1 VNEPKSKEAKTEG
14 REGKE
19 RMEDNRANT
28 KMMKLTV
35 LAGQVDG
42 SGVHSPSSGAAV
54 TRSLTERRERR
65 EERERRTR
73 GIVRIGRKEGG
84 GLGKL
89 DERVEG
95 LEGCR
100 VGSSVCSTLLH
111 LPLSPF
117 DNLTERTAA
126 HRGHV

>member
-1 VNEPKSKEAKTEG
+1 MVNEPKSKEAKTEG
-14 REGKE
+14 REGNE

-65 EERERRTR
+65 EERGRERRTR
-73 GIVRIGRKEGG
+73 GDVRIGREEG
-84 GLGKL
+84 
-89 DERVEG
+89 
-95 LEGCR
+95 
-100 VGSSVCSTLLH
+100 
-111 LPLSPF
+111 
-117 DNLTERTAA
+117 
-126 HRGHV
+126 

>member
-1 VNEPKSKEAKTEG
+1 MGRRRKERRRRRRRRLDCERAKVKGSKDRGKG
-14 REGKE
+14 GKGKE

-65 EERERRTR
+65 EERGRERRTR
-73 GIVRIGRKEGG
+73 GDVRIGREEG
-84 GLGKL
+84 
-89 DERVEG
+89 
-95 LEGCR
+95 
-100 VGSSVCSTLLH
+100 
-111 LPLSPF
+111 
-117 DNLTERTAA
+117 
-126 HRGHV
+126 